1 MDAIKFGTSGWR
13 AVVAEHF
20 TVRNIRIVCQGI
32 AQYLRQQKLGQ
43 QGILIGHDARF
54 LGEHFAKVATEV
66 MAAHGIPCL
75 MCDRDTPTPALSF
88 HVLSRKLSGAINIS
102 ASHHPPQWNGINF
115 TPAWGGPALPETTK
129 AIELRILPL
138 LHGEYIK
145 WFPWERAKNEGMV
158 RYFDA
163 QPDYL
168 KALEQQVD
176 CDRIRNGRIRIIF
189 DPLFGTTRNYLDEFL
204 RQAGAKMAV
213 LHHWRDPYFGGFR
226 PEPTDETLEDLK
238 ETVRREGAHL
248 GLATDGDG
256 GRFGIVDAD
265 GTFIQPNY
273 ILAVLLDYLIRSR
286 QWTGAVARSVATTHL
301 LDAVATHHGLTVHE
315 TPVGFKYIGELLAK
329 GEVVFGG
336 EESAGISIKGHVP
349 EKDGMLAGA
358 LVAEMVAFTG
368 QTLQKSLNDLFER
381 VGTKYSARQDLPLS
395 EHTKEQVKQVLDHPP
410 STFAGGEV
418 IHVNKLDGCKLLLRD
433 EGWYLFRLSGTE
445 PIVRCYGEA
454 STPTRLAEIMKA
466 GRELLNAP
474 GNS

>member
-1 MDAIKFGTSGWR
+1 MDTIKFGTSGWR
-13 AVVAEHF
+13 AIVAEDF

-43 QGILIGHDARF
+43 QGILIGYDARF
-54 LGEHFAKVATEV
+54 LGERFAKVAAEV

-75 MCDRDTPTPALSF
+75 ICDRDTPTPTISY
-88 HVLSRKLSGAINIS
+88 HVISRKLAGGINIS
-102 ASHHPPQWNGINF
+102 AR
-115 TPAWGGPALPETTK
+115 

-145 WFPWERAKNEGMV
+145 WFPWERAKNEGLV
-158 RYFDA
+158 RYFDP

-168 KALEQQVD
+168 KALEQHVD
-176 CDRIRNGRIRIIF
+176 RDRIRNGRIRVIF

-226 PEPTDETLEDLK
+226 PEPTDETLQDLK
-238 ETVRREGAHL
+238 DTVRREGAHL

-256 GRFGIVDAD
+256 DRFGIVDAD
-265 GTFIQPNY
+265 GTFIQANY

-286 QWTGAVARSVATTHL
+286 QWTGGVARSVATTHL
-301 LDAVATHHGLTVHE
+301 IDSVAAHHGLTVHE

-336 EESAGISIKGHVP
+336 EESAGLSIKGHVP
-349 EKDGMLAGA
+349 EKDGILAGA

-368 QTLQKSLNDLFER
+368 QTLQDLLKDLFER
-381 VGTKYSARQDLPLS
+381 VGTAFTTRQDLMVS
-395 EHTKEQVKQVLDHPP
+395 EHIRAQVQQALDHPP
-410 STFAGGEV
+410 SAFAGEEI
-418 IHVNKLDGCKLLLRD
+418 IHVNKLDGCKLLLPD
-433 EGWYLFRLSGTE
+433 GGWYLFRTSGTE

-454 STPTRLAEIMKA
+454 KTPERLTEIMKA
-466 GRELLNAP
+466 GRELLHIPAM
-474 GNS
+474 